1 MVRCNRVLVFVNGV
15 PVSSHDLPLLSN
27 SKLSLATYEPCLFSV
42 SVFLDTTA
50 ANLAFKVEITRT
62 GQVV

>member
-50 ANLAFKVEITRT
+50 ANLAFKVENA
-62 GQVV
+62 QAV